1 MNSRDPDALVG
12 QVRQLYAAGRTQ
24 EEIAQATGLSPTAVG
39 RLMRRNGIAVRPD
52 YHARGPRH
60 AKWKGDSASISSLH
74 QRVRT
79 RLGVPKRCDMCGLD
93 DPSRFYDWA
102 NLTGNYADPDDY
114 ARMCRSCHRSYDYAR
129 WRGPGVLS
137 VADAAKRIGLS
148 KGSIHRIIRSGL
160 IKAEKAGSGPHSPY
174 RITEEAVADYLQ
186 RRAS

>member
-1 MNSRDPDALVG
+1 MNSKGLDALVCEI
-12 QVRQLYAAGRTQ
+12 RQLYTAGHTQ
-24 EEIAQATGLSPTAVG
+24 EEIAQATGASPTSVG

-60 AKWKGDSASISSLH
+60 AKWKGDSASLSSLH
-74 QRVRT
+74 GRVKT
-79 RLGVPKRCDMCGLD
+79 RLGVPKRCDVCGLD

-114 ARMCRSCHRSYDYAR
+114 ARMCRSCHRSYDNAR

-137 VADAAKRIGLS
+137 VDDAAKRIGVS
-148 KGSIHRIIRSGL
+148 KGSLCRIIRSGL
-160 IKAEKAGSGPHSPY
+160 IKAEKAGSGRFSPY